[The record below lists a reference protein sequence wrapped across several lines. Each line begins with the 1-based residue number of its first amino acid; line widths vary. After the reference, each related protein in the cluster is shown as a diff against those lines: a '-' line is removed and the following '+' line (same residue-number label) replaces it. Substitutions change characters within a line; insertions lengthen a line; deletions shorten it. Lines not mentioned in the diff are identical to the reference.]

1 MYKNTPKIMRID
13 HRNSQRREAPK
24 LTSVALAA
32 IASIVLVPFATHA
45 APLSLSQIPAG
56 NGGREPAPN
65 LIISVD
71 DSGSMGSTGMAA
83 LRTALTNSFSAVAIP
98 DDAIRLGFQA
108 MWRCRGLQ
116 QTPYKGASGGASC
129 PDTRV
134 RPLSGTHRSNFNTWV
149 SALTPASGT
158 PTHSMF
164 LNVHKYLSNTTG
176 VWSPFA
182 AVPGTTEA
190 PLLACRKTFHI
201 FMTDGGWKDTNN
213 HQGESTNAK
222 QMGIPGNA
230 DGSMRTLPD
239 GTVFDPYGATASET
253 KIYRDSYAPV
263 LNDLLGG
270 TRDEAT
276 RGTVSTLSD
285 WAFHMWATDYA
296 PSIPNQV
303 RPIIR
308 QAGSADFGTG
318 ATPYVVSEYWN
329 PKNNPMTWQGVTTY
343 TIGFNNAAAMLTNR
357 KTWNQYTDGAHT
369 GTQVTLPAWGGNAWS
384 GDFAA
389 LIRGDT
395 TNPPLG
401 WPNPLR
407 GHPLSGGENDTS
419 LQADYPQNSNSGAVS
434 DKINELWHA
443 AINGR
448 GRFVPATNATELNN
462 AFSEIINQVIADSS
476 TPLASIA
483 SNTQTISAG
492 TKVYTAGYDAA
503 KWSGFVQAR
512 NIQTNYNLAATTL
525 WDAATVLDSTAAT
538 SRLIF
543 THNETAGTTF
553 EWDNLS
559 AAQKN
564 LIKDL
569 DTNAVGQ
576 SRVEYL
582 RGVRTGE
589 QSTGGSFR
597 NRATKLGDIVNSNL
611 WVVGKP
617 EIGYTINNYGTFR
630 TTNANRPTMIY
641 VGANDGMLHGFNAA
655 DGTEKM
661 AYVPLGVYSKLKSY
675 TEPSYTHKYMVDG
688 HPYTGDIHDGS
699 SWKTMLVGPLAGGGK
714 GYFVLDVTNPGGWSS
729 TSGSS
734 LVVADKTDGTDTD
747 IGHIYGE
754 PTLDTSNPAR
764 VVQIT
769 KLNNNRWAALM
780 GNGANSASE
789 KAVLLIQYL
798 DGAKELAK
806 IELDSTGGNGN
817 GLSNPQVIDI
827 NGDGK
832 ADVAYA
838 GDLLGNVW
846 KINLSSTAAG
856 SWGSYFLTGATPA
869 PLFVARD
876 GSNARQ
882 PIVTAPQWATH
893 PTKGIMLAFGTGRE
907 MTVSDRTTTSTQ
919 TLYSVWDDT
928 EFKPKAATMMVGGTV
943 VANGRSDLVAQ
954 TQSSAITISGRK
966 YFKTSNNPVPY
977 SGTGAKRGWYMDW
990 PNLGERS
997 VNNGGMLSTRLLF
1010 MRSRIPAN
1018 GSQDSATEESCEP
1031 NATAALEY
1039 LTVLDIVNGNAPT
1052 KPVFD
1057 TDGSGMTGTEEV
1069 GVTRWESG
1077 REDRIMFKTKK
1088 PGEWVSVGG
1097 SGGGGGGGGGTPC
1110 VGPTCNNPCTGNN
1123 AQCGGVPQNLTSF
1136 GWRQL
1141 Q

>member
-1 MYKNTPKIMRID
+1 MYKNAPKIMCID
-13 HRNSQRREAPK
+13 RNTSQRRKAPK

-32 IASIVLVPFATHA
+32 IASIVLLPFATHA

-65 LIISVD
+65 MLVSVD
-71 DSGSMGSTGMAA
+71 DSGSMGGDIVA
-83 LRTALTNSFSAVAIP
+83 LRNALNDAFSAAKIP
-98 DDAIRLGFQA
+98 DDSIRLGFQA
-108 MWRCRGLQ
+108 MWRCRGFSG
-116 QTPYKGASGGASC
+116 TPSNWYGGSC

-134 RPLSGTHRSNFNTWV
+134 QRFKGAHRTNFNNWV
-149 SALTPASGT
+149 NSLTAYSMTPSHAMVYAAGEYMKTVGT
-158 PTHSMF
+158 
-164 LNVHKYLSNTTG
+164 
-176 VWSPFA
+176 WSPYA
-182 AVPGTTEA
+182 SDPGSTEA
-190 PLLACRKTFHI
+190 PLLACRKSFHI
-201 FMTDGGWKDTNN
+201 FMTDGDWNSEDEKVGGVVIK
-213 HQGESTNAK
+213 GKS
-222 QMGIPGNA
+222 GNA
-230 DGSMRTLPD
+230 DGTARTLPD
-239 GTVFDPYGATASET
+239 GTVYDPYNTLPDVGNATLDWT
-253 KIYRDSYAPV
+253 KIYRDPFG
-263 LNDLLGG
+263 N
-270 TRDEAT
+270 
-276 RGTVSTLSD
+276 STTNTLAD
-285 WAFHMWATDYA
+285 FAFDQWATDA
-296 PSIPNQV
+296 QPTIPNQV

-308 QAGSADFGTG
+308 QAGPADFGLTG
-318 ATPYVVSEYWN
+318 SPYWVPEYWN
-329 PKNNPMTWQGVTTY
+329 PKNNPATWQSLVTY
-343 TIGFNNAAAMLTNR
+343 TIGFNAAANLSATRTNR
-357 KTWNQYTDGAHT
+357 TVSIGGTNTDIK
-369 GTQVTLPAWGGNAWS
+369 LPAWGGNTWA

-389 LIRGDT
+389 LIRGDLDGT
-395 TNPPLG
+395 RPVMWGNPV
-401 WPNPLR
+401 
-407 GHPLSGGENDTS
+407 TS
-419 LQADYPQNSNSGAVS
+419 SAPERRH
-434 DKINELWHA
+434 ELWHM

-448 GRFVPATNATELNN
+448 GRFVPATNATELSN
-462 AFSEIINQVIADSS
+462 AFAEIVNQIIADSS

-538 SRLIF
+538 NRLIF

-553 EWDNLS
+553 EWSNLS

-589 QSTGGSFR
+589 QSAGGSFR

-630 TTNANRPTMIY
+630 TTHANRPTMIY

-699 SWKTMLVGPLAGGGK
+699 SWKTMLVGTLAGGGK

-729 TSGSS
+729 TSGSN

-754 PTLDTSNPAR
+754 PTLDTSNSAR

-838 GDLLGNVW
+838 GDLLGNLW
-846 KINLSSTAAG
+846 KINLSSTTAG

-876 GSNARQ
+876 SSNARQ

-928 EFKPKAATMMVGGTV
+928 EFKPKAVTMMVGGTV
-943 VANGRSDLVAQ
+943 VANGRADLVAQ
-954 TQSSAITISGRK
+954 TQSSAITIGGRK

-1018 GSQDSATEESCEP
+1018 GSQDTAADESCEP

-1039 LTVLDIVNGNAPT
+1039 LTVLDIVNGNAPS

-1097 SGGGGGGGGGTPC
+1097 SGGGGGGGTPC
-1110 VGPTCNNPCTGNN
+1110 VGPTCNNPCTGSQ
-1123 AQCGGVPQNLTSF
+1123 AQCGGIPPKVTSF